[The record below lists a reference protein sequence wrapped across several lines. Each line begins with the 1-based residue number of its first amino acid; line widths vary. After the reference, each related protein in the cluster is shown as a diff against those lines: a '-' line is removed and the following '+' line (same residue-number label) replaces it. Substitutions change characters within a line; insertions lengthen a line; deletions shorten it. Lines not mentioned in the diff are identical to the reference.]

1 MVRESDRAVVAI
13 VDDEPAMLRML
24 DRMLDHLGFDRL
36 VFDRSEGLLA
46 FAERE
51 PDRLD
56 VVLTDI
62 NMPSTD
68 GLALLS
74 LLRRHHPDLPVLLMT
89 GDATVDSAV
98 AAMKNGAFD
107 FLVKPF
113 SNRDEVGARLERAVE
128 QRHLKRRNRAL
139 ERSLDVAG
147 RFPEIIG
154 DGPAMRGVLRL
165 VESVAPTDAT
175 VLILGASGTGKEL
188 VARAIHERSPRAAR
202 PFVAINCATLTD
214 TLLES
219 ELFGHVKGAFTG
231 ATTSRRG
238 LLEEANGGTL
248 FLDEVGDMPLATQ
261 GRFLRVLQEG
271 EIKPLGAND
280 LRKVDVRVVAA
291 TNVDL
296 PDAIKQK
303 QFRAD
308 LYYRLN
314 VVALELPPLCRRR
327 EDIPLLATH
336 FLARHARQQGR
347 PLPELTPGAL
357 ERLIA
362 YGWPGNARELD
373 NLMHRLVLFNRV
385 GPVGAAEV
393 GALGELRSEPG
404 IDTPTLA
411 GLEFA
416 RAKESAVEDFEHR
429 YLTDVMA
436 RASGSVSEAARLA
449 GLDRSNFR
457 RLLRRHGIGG

>member
-1 MVRESDRAVVAI
+1 MGRVTDRATVAI

-24 DRMLDHLGFDRL
+24 DRMLSLLGFDRL
-36 VFDRSEGLLA
+36 VFDTPEALLA
-46 FAERE
+46 FAEQE
-51 PDRLD
+51 PDRFD
-56 VVLTDI
+56 VVLTDL
-62 NMPSTD
+62 NMPSTN

-74 LLRRHHPDLPVLLMT
+74 LLRRHHPDLPVVLMT

-98 AAMKNGAFD
+98 AAMKSGAFD
-107 FLVKPF
+107 YLVKPLT
-113 SNRDEVGARLERAVE
+113 NRDEVGARLERAVE
-128 QRHLKRRNRAL
+128 QRRLKRRNRAL

-175 VLILGASGTGKEL
+175 VLVLGESGTGKEL

-231 ATTSRRG
+231 ATASRRG

-248 FLDEVGDMPLATQ
+248 FLDEVGDMPLSTQ

-271 EIKPLGAND
+271 EVKPLGAND

-291 TNVDL
+291 TNVDMQ
-296 PDAIKQK
+296 DAIKQK
-303 QFRAD
+303 HFRAD

-314 VVALELPPLCRRR
+314 VVALELPPLRRRR

-336 FLARHARQQGR
+336 FLARYARQQGR
-347 PLPELTPGAL
+347 PVPELTPEAV
-357 ERLIA
+357 ERLVA
-362 YGWPGNARELD
+362 YGWPGNARELE
-373 NLMHRLVLFNRV
+373 NLMHRLVLFGRV

-393 GALGELRSEPG
+393 GSLVELRSELGVDAP
-404 IDTPTLA
+404 A
-411 GLEFA
+411 SAEVEFA
-416 RAKESAVEDFEHR
+416 RAKESAVEAFEHR
-429 YLTDVMA
+429 YLTEVMA
-436 RASGSVSEAARLA
+436 RAAGSVSEAARLA